1 MAARAGGR
9 SDTRLIVAMI
19 ASTVLVLVVVIGG
32 TLLLERLRA
41 PEADD
46 RNLETRVQNTIVYSD
61 ADSGETFTYSLQG
74 SWEQWTGAIDAGA
87 AEAWVGTYASG
98 EDQVVYEVAR
108 FDTIDAAGSY
118 AQSLVTQAEADGGT
132 VRSSSDTNTDGT
144 GTLWVVD
151 TGDAESPVSY
161 VWDDGRG
168 LALTMTGDEWSV
180 YRMYAGHDL

>member
-61 ADSGETFTYSLQG
+61 ADSGETFT
-74 SWEQWTGAIDAGA
+74 
-87 AEAWVGTYASG
+87 
-98 EDQVVYEVAR
+98 
-108 FDTIDAAGSY
+108 
-118 AQSLVTQAEADGGT
+118 
-132 VRSSSDTNTDGT
+132 
-144 GTLWVVD
+144 
-151 TGDAESPVSY
+151 
-161 VWDDGRG
+161 
-168 LALTMTGDEWSV
+168 
-180 YRMYAGHDL
+180 